1 MPVRKMIDSFNYAL
15 DGVIFALR
23 TQRNMRIHLL
33 ISILLILLG
42 VNFALSRTEIMALTF
57 CVTLVFVTEMI
68 NTAIESAIDLFT
80 REYHEL
86 AKIAKNVAAGAVL
99 ISAVNATLIGYL
111 VFVDKLMAQS
121 KQTVQSIRAVTT
133 HQIFIVLLL
142 VMITVIFVKFRT
154 GSDSYFRGGF
164 PSGHVAL
171 AFSMLTFIIME
182 SSNPI
187 VVLMASLIAL
197 LVAQSRYEARIHNLF
212 QIVAG
217 GLLGSLMTLLAYK
230 ILFLR

>member
-42 VNFALSRTEIMALTF
+42 VNFALSRTDIMALTF

-212 QIVAG
+212 QIIAG

>member
-15 DGVIFALR
+15 DGMIFALR

-33 ISILLILLG
+33 ITILLILLG
-42 VNFALSRTEIMALTF
+42 VNFTLSRLEIMALTF

-68 NTAIESAIDLFT
+68 NTAIEAAIDLFT

-99 ISAVNATLIGYL
+99 IAAINATLIGYL
-111 VFVDKLMAQS
+111 VFIDKLMAHS
-121 KQTVQSIRAVTT
+121 KQTVESIRTITT
-133 HQIFIVLLL
+133 HQIFVVLIL
-142 VMITVIFVKFRT
+142 VMIAVIFVKFRT
-154 GSDSYFRGGF
+154 GTDSYFRGGF
-164 PSGHVAL
+164 PSGHTAL

-182 SSNPI
+182 SGNAI
-187 VVLMASLIAL
+187 VVLMAAMIAL

-212 QIVAG
+212 QIIAG
-217 GLLGSLMTLLAYK
+217 GLLGSLLTLLAYK
-230 ILFLR
+230 LFFLR

>member
-99 ISAVNATLIGYL
+99 ISAINATLIGYL

-212 QIVAG
+212 QIIAG

>member
-1 MPVRKMIDSFNYAL
+1 MPVRKIIDSFNYAL
-15 DGVIFALR
+15 DGMIYALR

-33 ISILLILLG
+33 ITILLVLLSI
-42 VNFALSRTEIMALTF
+42 NFTLTRMEIIALTF
-57 CVTLVFVTEMI
+57 CVTIVFVTEMI

-80 REYHEL
+80 RDYHEQ
-86 AKIAKNVAAGAVL
+86 AKVAKNVAAGAVL
-99 ISAVNATLIGYL
+99 IAALNATLIGYL
-111 VFVDKLMAQS
+111 VFIDKLMMHS
-121 KQTVQSIRAVTT
+121 RQTVQAIRQITT
-133 HQIFIVLLL
+133 HQIFAVLVI

-154 GSDSYFRGGF
+154 GADSYFRGGF

-182 SSNPI
+182 SVSPL
-187 VVLMASLIAL
+187 VVMLAAMIAL

-212 QIVAG
+212 QIIAG

-230 ILFLR
+230 ILML

>member
-15 DGVIFALR
+15 DGIIFALR

-33 ISILLILLG
+33 IMILLILLSI
-42 VNFALSRTEIMALTF
+42 NFNLSRTDIMALTF

-99 ISAVNATLIGYL
+99 ISAINATLIGYL
-111 VFVDKLMAQS
+111 VFIDKLMAHS
-121 KQTVQSIRAVTT
+121 KQTVESIRTITT
-133 HQIFIVLLL
+133 HQIFIVLVL
-142 VMITVIFVKFRT
+142 VMIMVIFVKFRT
-154 GSDSYFRGGF
+154 GTDSYFRGGF

-182 SSNPI
+182 AGSLI
-187 VVLMASLIAL
+187 VVLMAAMIAL

-212 QIVAG
+212 QIIAG

-230 ILFLR
+230 ILLLR

>member
-42 VNFALSRTEIMALTF
+42 VNFALSRTDIMALTF

-121 KQTVQSIRAVTT
+121 KQTVQSIRSVTT

>member
-33 ISILLILLG
+33 ITILLILLG
-42 VNFALSRTEIMALTF
+42 INFELSRMEIIALTF

-99 ISAVNATLIGYL
+99 VSAINATLIGYL
-111 VFVDKLMAQS
+111 VFIDKLMLHS
-121 KQTVQSIRAVTT
+121 NQTVESIRTITT
-133 HQIFIVLLL
+133 HQIFIVLVL
-142 VMITVIFVKFRT
+142 VMIAVIFVKFRT
-154 GSDSYFRGGF
+154 GADSYFRGGF

-171 AFSMLTFIIME
+171 SFSMLTFIIME
-182 SSNPI
+182 AGNPI
-187 VVLMASLIAL
+187 VMLMAAIIAI

-212 QIVAG
+212 QIFAG
-217 GLLGSLMTLLAYK
+217 GLLGSLVTLLAYK
-230 ILFLR
+230 FFFLR

>member
-15 DGVIFALR
+15 DGVIYALR

-33 ISILLILLG
+33 ISILLILLA
-42 VNFALSRTEIMALTF
+42 VNFQLSRSEIMALTF

-86 AKIAKNVAAGAVL
+86 AKTAKNVAAGAVL
-99 ISAVNATLIGYL
+99 ITAINATLIGYL
-111 VFVDKLMAQS
+111 VFIDKLMAHS
-121 KQTVQSIRAVTT
+121 KQTVQSIRTITT
-133 HQIFIVLLL
+133 NQIFVVLVL
-142 VMITVIFVKFRT
+142 VMIVVIFVKFRT
-154 GSDSYFRGGF
+154 GADSYFRGGF

-171 AFSMLTFIIME
+171 AFSMLTFIVME
-182 SSNPI
+182 SGNPI
-187 VVLMASLIAL
+187 VVLMAALIAL
-197 LVAQSRYEARIHNLF
+197 LVAQSRYEARFHNLF
-212 QIVAG
+212 QIIAG
-217 GLLGSLMTLLAYK
+217 ALLGSLMTLLAYK

>member
-33 ISILLILLG
+33 ITILLILMA
-42 VNFALSRTEIMALTF
+42 VNFELSRSEIIALTF

-86 AKIAKNVAAGAVL
+86 AKISKNVAAGAVL
-99 ISAVNATLIGYL
+99 ITAINATLVGYL
-111 VFVDKLMAQS
+111 VFIDKLMAQS
-121 KQTVQSIRAVTT
+121 KQSVQAIRTITT
-133 HQIFIVLLL
+133 HQIFFVLVL

-154 GSDSYFRGGF
+154 GTDSYFRGGF

-171 AFSMLTFIIME
+171 SFSMLIFIVME
-182 SSNPI
+182 SGNPI
-187 VVLMASLIAL
+187 VVLMAAMIAL

-217 GLLGSLMTLLAYK
+217 ALLGSLMTLLAYK